1 MTIEFEYWW
10 LLVLPL
16 FFTLGWIAARVD
28 IKQLIAESTALPAAY
43 FKGLNFLISNQY
55 DKAIEAFSEA
65 MQANTDSL
73 ELHFALGSL
82 FRRTGETDRA
92 INMHLN
98 LLDKKE
104 LTDNQRS
111 AVKAELAQDYL
122 KAGLY
127 DRAEELFK
135 GLNDTRY
142 RQPAL
147 HALQEI
153 YVRER
158 EWTRAIETATELERL
173 SGVSFRIQIAQ
184 YYCELAMNDIIAQ
197 KLDTARIQLHKAL
210 DANKNCVR
218 ANVLL
223 GDLEAST
230 GAHKAAI
237 SHWKRIEYQQ
247 PEYLGLIANKMLK
260 SFRALEPEPD
270 KPEPGI
276 PEPGIPDSGK
286 PEPGKPEQNQSELG
300 DQLKQGLAQL
310 NMYIETYKLPS
321 LMSALYEATLVEEG
335 AEKAAKLARNELIRQ
350 PSLTTL
356 DQLLQARA
364 MADET
369 IVADNKQNNNQDIQL
384 MQQTVRNAIG
394 NRTAYH
400 CDQCGFRAK
409 QHHWQCP
416 ACNAWESLP
425 AEPSEW
431 LSREMT
437 IKKK

>member
-1 MTIEFEYWW
+1 MSVEFEYWW
-10 LLVLPL
+10 LLILPL

-28 IKQLIAESTALPAAY
+28 IKQLLSESTALPAAY
-43 FKGLNFLISNQY
+43 FKGLNFLISDQH
-55 DKAIEAFSEA
+55 DKAVDAFSEA
-65 MQANTDSL
+65 VQANTDSL

-104 LTDNQRS
+104 LTVNQKS

-122 KAGLY
+122 KAGLF

-135 GLNDTRY
+135 GLDDSRY

-147 HALQEI
+147 RALLEI

-158 EWTRAIETATELERL
+158 EWTQAIETATELERL
-173 SGVSFRIQIAQ
+173 SGVPFRQEIAQ

-197 KLDTARIQLHKAL
+197 NSDSARNYLHLAL

-223 GDLEAST
+223 GDLEVNA
-230 GAHKAAI
+230 GAHQAAI
-237 SHWKRIEYQQ
+237 SHWKRIEFQQ
-247 PEYLGLIANKMLK
+247 PEYLGLVAAKMLK
-260 SFRALEPEPD
+260 SYRAI
-270 KPEPGI
+270 K
-276 PEPGIPDSGK
+276 K
-286 PEPGKPEQNQSELG
+286 
-300 DQLKQGLAQL
+300 LKEGLAQL
-310 NMYIETYKLPS
+310 NTYLETYKLPS
-321 LMSALYEATLVEEG
+321 LMSVLYEATLVEEG

-350 PSLTTL
+350 PSLQTL

-364 MADET
+364 MADD
-369 IVADNKQNNNQDIQL
+369 INNQDIQL

-394 NRTAYH
+394 NRAAYH
-400 CDQCGFRAK
+400 CNQCGFRAK
-409 QHHWQCP
+409 QYHWQCP

-425 AEPSEW
+425 AEPSEAV
-431 LSREMT
+431 SREMT
-437 IKKK
+437 IKKNNAK

>member
-28 IKQLIAESTALPAAY
+28 IKQLLSESTALPAAY
-43 FKGLNFLISNQY
+43 FKGLNFLISDQHG
-55 DKAIEAFSEA
+55 KAVDAFSEA
-65 MQANTDSL
+65 IEANTDSL

-98 LLDKKE
+98 MLDKKE
-104 LTDNQRS
+104 LTKNQKS

-122 KAGLY
+122 KAGLF

-135 GLNDTRY
+135 GLDDTRY

-147 HALQEI
+147 RALLEI

-158 EWTRAIETATELERL
+158 EWLQSIATAIELERL
-173 SGVSFRIQIAQ
+173 SGIPFRVEIAQ
-184 YYCELAMNDIIAQ
+184 YYCELAMNDIIALHQ
-197 KLDTARIQLHKAL
+197 DEARNYLNLAL
-210 DANKNCVR
+210 DANTNCVR

-223 GDLEAST
+223 GDLEIADGQQSIS
-230 GAHKAAI
+230 AHQAAI
-237 SHWKRIEYQQ
+237 SYWKRIEYQQ
-247 PEYLGLIANKMLK
+247 PEYLGLVAAKMLK
-260 SFRALEPEPD
+260 SYRALNSENS
-270 KPEPGI
+270 
-276 PEPGIPDSGK
+276 DS
-286 PEPGKPEQNQSELG
+286 
-300 DQLKQGLAQL
+300 LKEGLAQL
-310 NMYIETYKLPS
+310 NTYLETYKLPS
-321 LMSALYEATLVEEG
+321 LMSVLYEATLAEEG

-369 IVADNKQNNNQDIQL
+369 QKQGSNQDIQL

-394 NRTAYH
+394 NRAAYH

-409 QHHWQCP
+409 KYHWQCP

-425 AEPSEW
+425 AEPSEAVN
-431 LSREMT
+431 REIT

>member
-10 LLVLPL
+10 LLALPL

-28 IKQLIAESTALPAAY
+28 IKQLLSESTALPAAY
-43 FKGLNFLISNQY
+43 FKGLNFLISNQH
-55 DKAIEAFSEA
+55 DKAVDAFSEA
-65 MQANTDSL
+65 IEANTDSL

-98 LLDKKE
+98 MLDKKE
-104 LTDNQRS
+104 LTDNQKN

-122 KAGLY
+122 KAGLF

-135 GLNDTRY
+135 GFDDTRY

-147 HALQEI
+147 RALLEI

-158 EWTRAIETATELERL
+158 EWLPAIATATELERL
-173 SGVSFRIQIAQ
+173 SGVPFRIEIAQ

-197 KLDTARIQLHKAL
+197 RQDAARHYLNLAL
-210 DANKNCVR
+210 DANKSCVR

-223 GDLEAST
+223 GDLEVSQ
-230 GAHKAAI
+230 GAHQAAI
-237 SHWKRIEYQQ
+237 SHWKRIEFQQ
-247 PEYLGLIANKMLK
+247 PEYLGLVAAKMLK
-260 SFRALEPEPD
+260 SYRAL
-270 KPEPGI
+270 K
-276 PEPGIPDSGK
+276 
-286 PEPGKPEQNQSELG
+286 SEHGGQLKEG
-300 DQLKQGLAQL
+300 LKQGLAQL
-310 NMYIETYKLPS
+310 NTYLETYKLPS
-321 LMSALYEATLVEEG
+321 LMSVLYEATLAEEG

-364 MADET
+364 MAEET
-369 IVADNKQNNNQDIQL
+369 QKQGSNQDIQL

-394 NRTAYH
+394 NRAAYH

-409 QHHWQCP
+409 QYHWQCP

-425 AEPSEW
+425 AEPTEANN
-431 LSREMT
+431 REMT
-437 IKKK
+437 FKKK

>member
-10 LLVLPL
+10 LLILPL

-28 IKQLIAESTALPAAY
+28 IKQLLSESTALPAAY
-43 FKGLNFLISNQY
+43 FKGLNFLISDQH
-55 DKAIEAFSEA
+55 DKAVEAFSEA

-98 LLDKKE
+98 LLAKKE
-104 LTDNQRS
+104 LTSNQRS

-127 DRAEELFK
+127 DRAEELFL
-135 GLNDTRY
+135 GLDDTRY

-147 HALQEI
+147 HALLEI

-158 EWTRAIETATELERL
+158 EWKRAIETATELERL
-173 SGVSFRIQIAQ
+173 SGVPFRQEIAQ

-197 KLDTARIQLHKAL
+197 QADSARGHLNSAL
-210 DANKNCVR
+210 DANKKCVR

-223 GDLEAST
+223 GDLEVNAA
-230 GAHKAAI
+230 AHQAAI
-237 SHWKRIEYQQ
+237 SHWKRIEFQQ

-260 SFRALEPEPD
+260 SYRAD
-270 KPEPGI
+270 NK
-276 PEPGIPDSGK
+276 
-286 PEPGKPEQNQSELG
+286 
-300 DQLKQGLAQL
+300 LKDGLAQL
-310 NMYIETYKLPS
+310 NTYLETYKLPS
-321 LMSALYEATLVEEG
+321 LMSALYEATLAEEG

-350 PSLTTL
+350 PNLTTL

-364 MADET
+364 MAEDSKT
-369 IVADNKQNNNQDIQL
+369 QSGNQDIQL

-394 NRTAYH
+394 NRAAYH
-400 CDQCGFRAK
+400 CNQCGFRAK

-425 AEPSEW
+425 AEPSEAI
-431 LSREMT
+431 SREMT
-437 IKKK
+437 VKK

>member
-1 MTIEFEYWW
+1 MTVEFEYWW

-28 IKQLIAESTALPAAY
+28 IKQLLSESTTLPAAY
-43 FKGLNFLISNQY
+43 FKGLNFLISDQH
-55 DKAIEAFSEA
+55 DKAVDAFSEA
-65 MQANTDSL
+65 VQANTDSL

-104 LTDNQRS
+104 LTANQKS

-122 KAGLY
+122 KAGLF

-135 GLNDTRY
+135 GLDDTRY

-147 HALQEI
+147 RALLEI

-158 EWTRAIETATELERL
+158 EWTQAIETATELERL
-173 SGVSFRIQIAQ
+173 SGVPFRREIAQ
-184 YYCELAMNDIIAQ
+184 YYCELAMNEIIAQ
-197 KLDTARIQLHKAL
+197 NHDAARKQLAFAL
-210 DANKNCVR
+210 DANKSCVR

-223 GDLEAST
+223 GDLET
-230 GAHKAAI
+230 TEGAHQAAI
-237 SHWKRIEYQQ
+237 THWKRIEFQQ
-247 PEYLGLIANKMLK
+247 PEYLGLIAGKMLK
-260 SFRALEPEPD
+260 SYRAMGNLND
-270 KPEPGI
+270 
-276 PEPGIPDSGK
+276 
-286 PEPGKPEQNQSELG
+286 
-300 DQLKQGLAQL
+300 GLAQL
-310 NMYIETYKLPS
+310 NTYLETYKLPS
-321 LMSALYEATLVEEG
+321 LMSVLYEATLAEEG

-364 MADET
+364 MADD
-369 IVADNKQNNNQDIQL
+369 VNNQDIQL

-394 NRTAYH
+394 NRAAYH
-400 CDQCGFRAK
+400 CNQCGFRAK
-409 QHHWQCP
+409 QYHWQCP

-425 AEPSEW
+425 AEPSEAV
-431 LSREMT
+431 SREMT
-437 IKKK
+437 IKKNNAK

>member
-1 MTIEFEYWW
+1 MSIEFEYWW
-10 LLVLPL
+10 LLALPL

-28 IKQLIAESTALPAAY
+28 IKQLLSESTALPAAY
-43 FKGLNFLISNQY
+43 FKGLNFLISDQH
-55 DKAIEAFSEA
+55 DKAVDAFSEA
-65 MQANTDSL
+65 IEANTDSL

-104 LTDNQRS
+104 LTENQKN

-122 KAGLY
+122 KAGLF

-135 GLNDTRY
+135 GFDDTRY

-147 HALQEI
+147 RALLEI

-158 EWTRAIETATELERL
+158 EWLQSVETATELERL
-173 SGVSFRIQIAQ
+173 SGVPFRVEIAQ
-184 YYCELAMNDIIAQ
+184 YYCELAMNDMIAQ
-197 KLDTARIQLHKAL
+197 RQDAARNYLNLAL
-210 DANKNCVR
+210 NANKNCVR

-223 GDLEAST
+223 GDLEVSINLND
-230 GAHKAAI
+230 AHQAAI
-237 SHWKRIEYQQ
+237 SHWKRIEFQQ
-247 PEYLGLIANKMLK
+247 PEYLGLVAAKMLK
-260 SFRALEPEPD
+260 SYRVT
-270 KPEPGI
+270 G
-276 PEPGIPDSGK
+276 
-286 PEPGKPEQNQSELG
+286 
-300 DQLKQGLAQL
+300 QLKEGLAQL
-310 NMYIETYKLPS
+310 NAYLETYKLSS
-321 LMSALYEATLVEEG
+321 LMSVLYEATLTEEG

-369 IVADNKQNNNQDIQL
+369 QKQGSNQDIQL

-394 NRTAYH
+394 NRAAYH

-409 QHHWQCP
+409 QYHWQCP

-425 AEPSEW
+425 AEPTEAIN
-431 LSREMT
+431 REMT
-437 IKKK
+437 IKKNNAK

>member
-1 MTIEFEYWW
+1 MTVEFEYWW

-28 IKQLIAESTALPAAY
+28 IKQLLSESTTLPAAY
-43 FKGLNFLISNQY
+43 FKGLNFLISDQH
-55 DKAIEAFSEA
+55 DKAVEAFSEA
-65 MQANTDSL
+65 VQANTDSL

-104 LTDNQRS
+104 LTVNQKN

-122 KAGLY
+122 KAGLF

-135 GLNDTRY
+135 SLDDTRY

-147 HALQEI
+147 RALLEI

-158 EWTRAIETATELERL
+158 EWTQAIETATELERL
-173 SGVSFRIQIAQ
+173 SGVPFRQEIAQ
-184 YYCELAMNDIIAQ
+184 YYCELAMNEIIAQ
-197 KLDTARIQLHKAL
+197 NHDAARKQLAFAL
-210 DANKNCVR
+210 DANKSCVR

-223 GDLEAST
+223 GDLET
-230 GAHKAAI
+230 TEGAHQAAI
-237 SHWKRIEYQQ
+237 THWKRIEFQQ
-247 PEYLGLIANKMLK
+247 PEYLGLIAGKMLK
-260 SFRALEPEPD
+260 SYRAI
-270 KPEPGI
+270 K
-276 PEPGIPDSGK
+276 
-286 PEPGKPEQNQSELG
+286 
-300 DQLKQGLAQL
+300 QLDEGLAQL
-310 NMYIETYKLPS
+310 NTYLETYKLPS
-321 LMSALYEATLVEEG
+321 LMSVLYEATLAEHG

-369 IVADNKQNNNQDIQL
+369 KKQGNNQGGNQDIQL

-394 NRTAYH
+394 NRAAYH
-400 CDQCGFRAK
+400 CNQCGFRAK
-409 QHHWQCP
+409 QYHWQCP

-425 AEPSEW
+425 AEPSEAV
-431 LSREMT
+431 SREMT
-437 IKKK
+437 IKK

>member
-43 FKGLNFLISNQY
+43 FKGLNFLISDQH
-55 DKAIEAFSEA
+55 DKAVEAFSEA
-65 MQANTDSL
+65 VQANTDSL

-104 LTDNQRS
+104 LTANQRS

-147 HALQEI
+147 HALLEI

-184 YYCELAMNDIIAQ
+184 YYCELAMNDIIVQ
-197 KLDTARIQLHKAL
+197 KLDTARNQLHKAL
-210 DANKNCVR
+210 DSNKSCVR

-230 GAHKAAI
+230 GAHQAAI
-237 SHWKRIEYQQ
+237 SYWKRIEFQQ

-260 SFRALEPEPD
+260 SYRAD
-270 KPEPGI
+270 
-276 PEPGIPDSGK
+276 
-286 PEPGKPEQNQSELG
+286 N
-300 DQLKQGLAQL
+300 QLKQGLAQL
-310 NMYIETYKLPS
+310 NAYLEIYKLPS

-369 IVADNKQNNNQDIQL
+369 KKQSNNQDIQL

-394 NRTAYH
+394 NRAAYH

-425 AEPSEW
+425 AEPSEAV
-431 LSREMT
+431 SREMT
-437 IKKK
+437 VKKK

>member
-1 MTIEFEYWW
+1 MIEFEYWW

-28 IKQLIAESTALPAAY
+28 IKQLLSESTKLPAAY
-43 FKGLNFLISNQY
+43 FKGLNFLISDQHG
-55 DKAIEAFSEA
+55 KAVDAFSEA
-65 MQANTDSL
+65 IEANTDSL

-98 LLDKKE
+98 MLDKKE
-104 LTDNQRS
+104 LTENQKN

-122 KAGLY
+122 KAGLF

-135 GLNDTRY
+135 GFDDTRY

-147 HALQEI
+147 RALLEI

-158 EWTRAIETATELERL
+158 EWLQAITSATELERL
-173 SGVSFRIQIAQ
+173 SGVPFRVEIAQ

-197 KLDTARIQLHKAL
+197 RQDSARNYLSLAL
-210 DANKNCVR
+210 DSNKNCVR

-223 GDLEAST
+223 GDLEVSQ
-230 GAHKAAI
+230 GAHQAAI
-237 SHWKRIEYQQ
+237 SHWKRIEFQQ
-247 PEYLGLIANKMLK
+247 PDYLGLVAGKMLK
-260 SFRALEPEPD
+260 SYRALNAD
-270 KPEPGI
+270 NG
-276 PEPGIPDSGK
+276 G
-286 PEPGKPEQNQSELG
+286 EL
-300 DQLKQGLAQL
+300 KTGLAQL
-310 NMYIETYKLPS
+310 NTYLEAYKSPS
-321 LMSALYEATLVEEG
+321 LMSVLYEATLAEEG

-350 PSLTTL
+350 PSLATL

-364 MADET
+364 MAE
-369 IVADNKQNNNQDIQL
+369 NKDNQDIQL

-394 NRTAYH
+394 NRAAYH

-425 AEPSEW
+425 AEPAEAV
-431 LSREMT
+431 SREMT
-437 IKKK
+437 VKK

>member
-1 MTIEFEYWW
+1 MAIDFEYWW

-28 IKQLIAESTALPAAY
+28 IKQLIAESTTLPAAY
-43 FKGLNFLISNQY
+43 FKGLNFLISDQH
-55 DKAIEAFSEA
+55 DKAVDAFSEA
-65 MQANTDSL
+65 IQANTDSL

-104 LTDNQRS
+104 LTNNQKN

-122 KAGLY
+122 KAGLF

-135 GLNDTRY
+135 GLDDTRY

-147 HALQEI
+147 RALLEI

-158 EWTRAIETATELERL
+158 EWTRAIEIATELERL
-173 SGVSFRIQIAQ
+173 SGVPFRQEIAQ
-184 YYCELAMNDIIAQ
+184 YYCELAMNGIIAQ
-197 KLDTARIQLHKAL
+197 GHDAARNQLALAL
-210 DANKNCVR
+210 DANKKCVR

-230 GAHKAAI
+230 GAHQAAI
-237 SHWKRIEYQQ
+237 SHWKLIEYQQ
-247 PEYLGLIANKMLK
+247 PEYLGLIASKMLK
-260 SFRALEPEPD
+260 SYRAD
-270 KPEPGI
+270 
-276 PEPGIPDSGK
+276 
-286 PEPGKPEQNQSELG
+286 N
-300 DQLKQGLAQL
+300 QLKQGLIQL
-310 NMYIETYKLPS
+310 NTYLETYKLPS
-321 LMSALYEATLVEEG
+321 LMSVLYEATLAEEG

-364 MADET
+364 MTDET
-369 IVADNKQNNNQDIQL
+369 TSAAKKQSNNQDIQL
-384 MQQTVRNAIG
+384 MQQTVRNAIS
-394 NRTAYH
+394 NRAAYH

-425 AEPSEW
+425 AEPSEAV
-431 LSREMT
+431 SREMT

>member
-43 FKGLNFLISNQY
+43 FKGLNFLISDQH
-55 DKAIEAFSEA
+55 DKAVEAFSEA
-65 MQANTDSL
+65 VQANTDSL

-82 FRRTGETDRA
+82 FRRTGETERA

-147 HALQEI
+147 HALLEI

-158 EWTRAIETATELERL
+158 EWMRAIETATELERL

-184 YYCELAMNDIIAQ
+184 YYCELAMNDIITQ
-197 KLDTARIQLHKAL
+197 KLDSARNQLHKAL
-210 DANKNCVR
+210 DSNKNCVR

-230 GAHKAAI
+230 GAHQAAI
-237 SHWKRIEYQQ
+237 SHWKRIEFQQ

-260 SFRALEPEPD
+260 SYRA
-270 KPEPGI
+270 
-276 PEPGIPDSGK
+276 
-286 PEPGKPEQNQSELG
+286 Q
-300 DQLKQGLAQL
+300 DQLKQGLTQL
-310 NMYIETYKLPS
+310 NAYLETYKLPS

-350 PSLTTL
+350 PNLTTL
-356 DQLLQARA
+356 DQLLQALA

-369 IVADNKQNNNQDIQL
+369 TTVAKKQSNNQDIQL

-394 NRTAYH
+394 NRAAYH
-400 CDQCGFRAK
+400 CNQCGFRAK

-425 AEPSEW
+425 AEPSEAV
-431 LSREMT
+431 SREMT
-437 IKKK
+437 IKKNNAK